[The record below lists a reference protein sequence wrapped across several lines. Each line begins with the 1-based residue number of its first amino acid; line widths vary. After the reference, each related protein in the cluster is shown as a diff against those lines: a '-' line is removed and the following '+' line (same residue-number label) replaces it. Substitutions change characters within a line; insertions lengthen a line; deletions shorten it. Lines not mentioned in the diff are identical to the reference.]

1 MRNQEAIDV
10 GFCNTCPPVGEQEG
24 HGFARLSVYLAWLFT
39 RADLF
44 PFVDTLADERVN
56 ILSASVQTSRDRV
69 AISRFTFELADPA
82 HLGAVLQTVRNVE
95 GVFDVERV
103 TA

>member
-24 HGFARLSVYLAWLFT
+24 HGVARLSVYLAWLFT

-44 PFVDTLADERVN
+44 PFVDTLADEWVNRLRVGSHGLVHWN
-56 ILSASVQTSRDRV
+56 IQK
-69 AISRFTFELADPA
+69 ADSILWQRLPSFWHHHIFMLPSDTTNA
-82 HLGAVLQTVRNVE
+82 
-95 GVFDVERV
+95 
-103 TA
+103 